1 MTTAAF
7 DTLRAA
13 KRLKELG
20 FDERQAEGVADMLRE
35 AREVDLSQ
43 LATKSDLANLA
54 TRVELAEL
62 KADLIKWVVGIGF
75 AQVATIL
82 TVLKLFPG
90 GPP

>member
-82 TVLKLFPG
+82 AVLKLFPG

>member
-1 MTTAAF
+1 VTTAAF

-82 TVLKLFPG
+82 AVLKLFPG